1 MKKLR
6 LREKLS
12 KSNLTIKKRYHYE
25 VISNKEI
32 LNKIKPIVAYNIKN
46 IDNDNISFNC
56 NKKTLIEILKLEKDV
71 KVTNLYRNFLYN
83 KIFKKAFFWVGLF
96 IILIIFLLNQI
107 FIRTIIFD
115 KNSYVDMD
123 VYDFVM
129 ERTNKVGPYYR
140 LKYSINDLSQDLRTK
155 FMYYAYVG
163 LQKKGAKL
171 YIEIIKQDLKEKED
185 DNALKYG
192 QVISKY
198 NGRIDYI
205 ECTSGNVLVKPNEII
220 KKGDLL
226 ITSNIN
232 LDNLYSKEKLVPI
245 KGIVIGTIT
254 EYRTIK
260 IPKNEIIEIY
270 SGEFESKT
278 YFELFKNKV
287 LNPVSPYEK
296 SFTKE
301 YLAFQF
307 TPFLKVYKRYFYE
320 KNERVVSHTKD
331 EAQNIALKKIYYDFI
346 KNKTS
351 EREMICSMV
360 LLKYVEEPSDFL
372 LTYAITC
379 KINMGEFS
387 SF

>member
-56 NKKTLIEILKLEKDV
+56 NKKTLNEILKLEKDV

-155 FMYYAYVG
+155 FM
-163 LQKKGAKL
+163 LTW
-171 YIEIIKQDLKEKED
+171 D
-185 DNALKYG
+185 
-192 QVISKY
+192 
-198 NGRIDYI
+198 
-205 ECTSGNVLVKPNEII
+205 
-220 KKGDLL
+220 
-226 ITSNIN
+226 
-232 LDNLYSKEKLVPI
+232 
-245 KGIVIGTIT
+245 
-254 EYRTIK
+254 
-260 IPKNEIIEIY
+260 
-270 SGEFESKT
+270 
-278 YFELFKNKV
+278 
-287 LNPVSPYEK
+287 
-296 SFTKE
+296 
-301 YLAFQF
+301 
-307 TPFLKVYKRYFYE
+307 YKR
-320 KNERVVSHTKD
+320 KARNCT
-331 EAQNIALKKIYYDFI
+331 LKLL
-346 KNKTS
+346 NKT
-351 EREMICSMV
+351 
-360 LLKYVEEPSDFL
+360 
-372 LTYAITC
+372 
-379 KINMGEFS
+379 
-387 SF
+387 

>member
-1 MKKLR
+1 MKKLK

-192 QVISKY
+192 QVISKPFRSSPACQAVGKKY
-198 NGRIDYI
+198 LSASCLGYD
-205 ECTSGNVLVKPNEII
+205 GNSYPAYTCH
-220 KKGDLL
+220 D
-226 ITSNIN
+226 
-232 LDNLYSKEKLVPI
+232 
-245 KGIVIGTIT
+245 IVW
-254 EYRTIK
+254 R
-260 IPKNEIIEIY
+260 
-270 SGEFESKT
+270 S
-278 YFELFKNKV
+278 
-287 LNPVSPYEK
+287 
-296 SFTKE
+296 
-301 YLAFQF
+301 
-307 TPFLKVYKRYFYE
+307 
-320 KNERVVSHTKD
+320 
-331 EAQNIALKKIYYDFI
+331 
-346 KNKTS
+346 
-351 EREMICSMV
+351 
-360 LLKYVEEPSDFL
+360 
-372 LTYAITC
+372 
-379 KINMGEFS
+379 
-387 SF
+387 